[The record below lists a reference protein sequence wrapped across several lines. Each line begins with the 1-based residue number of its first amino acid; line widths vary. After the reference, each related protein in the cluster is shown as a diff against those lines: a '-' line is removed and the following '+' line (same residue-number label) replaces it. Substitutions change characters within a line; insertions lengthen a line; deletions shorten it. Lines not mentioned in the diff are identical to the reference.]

1 MKRTSSVRGVA
12 AAMLLMTVAIS
23 GADAKSFKEVFPNAN
38 VASAEAKTFL
48 EGLNY
53 QQGDIKLGAGGV
65 VLKVP
70 PKFYFLDVADAKKI
84 LVEAW
89 GNPPETAEGILGMVM
104 PADKM
109 PTEDAWGAVL
119 RFDADGFVS
128 DDDAARIDYS
138 ALLKGM
144 QDQVLED
151 NQKHAKAGFLSR
163 PPVILVG
170 WASPPYYDKASKKLH
185 WAKEISFDGMPKN
198 TVNYDIRALGRHGV
212 LQLNFVA
219 GIDDLGLIKSVM
231 PAVLDMPEFE
241 VGFRYQDYVPGTD
254 KVAAYGLGGLIAGKA
269 LAKAGILAA
278 LLVFLKK
285 GWILILVA
293 LVGLAKLVGRMF
305 SKKSTQ

>member
-1 MKRTSSVRGVA
+1 
-12 AAMLLMTVAIS
+12 
-23 GADAKSFKEVFPNAN
+23 
-38 VASAEAKTFL
+38 
-48 EGLNY
+48 
-53 QQGDIKLGAGGV
+53 
-65 VLKVP
+65 
-70 PKFYFLDVADAKKI
+70 
-84 LVEAW
+84 
-89 GNPPETAEGILGMVM
+89 
-104 PADKM
+104 
-109 PTEDAWGAVL
+109 VL

-128 DDDAARIDYS
+128 DDDAASIDYS

-212 LQLNFVA
+212 LELNFVA
-219 GIDDLGLIKSVM
+219 GIDDLDLIKAIM
-231 PAVLDMPEFE
+231 PAVLEMPAFE
-241 VGFRYQDYVPGTD
+241 VGSRYQDYVPGTD

-285 GWILILVA
+285 GWILV
-293 LVGLAKLVGRMF
+293 LVGLLGLFKVVGRLF
-305 SKKSTQ
+305 SKKSPQ